1 MPNRLT
7 KQKKNCDS
15 VDGVLHIGLNFRPC
29 FQKRNMLVL
38 LVIFLS
44 FYLYRKN
51 ERERERERKRKQNLK
66 NRIKFDKD
74 IADLNEFI

>member
-7 KQKKNCDS
+7 KQKKCDF
-15 VDGVLHIGLNFRPC
+15 VDCVLHIGLNFRPC
-29 FQKRNMLVL
+29 FQKKNMLVL
-38 LVIFLS
+38 LVIF
-44 FYLYRKN
+44 FIVRM
-51 ERERERERKRKQNLK
+51 REKGRERERKRKQNLK

>member
-1 MPNRLT
+1 M
-7 KQKKNCDS
+7 
-15 VDGVLHIGLNFRPC
+15 
-29 FQKRNMLVL
+29 L

>member
-1 MPNRLT
+1 MFSEE
-7 KQKKNCDS
+7 KYVSVISYFFYSKNE
-15 VDGVLHIGLNFRPC
+15 R
-29 FQKRNMLVL
+29 
-38 LVIFLS
+38 
-44 FYLYRKN
+44 

>member
-7 KQKKNCDS
+7 KQKNCDF
-15 VDGVLHIGLNFRPC
+15 VDCVLHIGLDFRPC
-29 FQKRNMLVL
+29 FQKKNMLVL
-38 LVIFLS
+38 LVFF
-44 FYLYRKN
+44 FYSKN